1 MASQASKFTE
11 LLDSDKLQ
19 RHTFSDA
26 DVQLE
31 DILAAEA
38 AQAAQAA
45 ATSRTSTVSRSRS
58 TTSTSSSSSSSSL
71 GSRMKLAS
79 QTKLAFRRIAF
90 PSR

>member
-19 RHTFSDA
+19 GHTFSAA

-31 DILAAEA
+31 DILAAE
-38 AQAAQAA
+38 AAQAA

-58 TTSTSSSSSSSSL
+58 TTSTSSSSSSSSSL

-79 QTKLAFRRIAF
+79 QTKLALRRIAF